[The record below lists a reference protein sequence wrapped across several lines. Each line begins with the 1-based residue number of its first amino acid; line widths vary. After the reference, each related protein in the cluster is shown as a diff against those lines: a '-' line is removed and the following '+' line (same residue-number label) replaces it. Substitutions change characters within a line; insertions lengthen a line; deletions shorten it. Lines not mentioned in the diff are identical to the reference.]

1 MSLLQTA
8 NPPTGE
14 PSFFSVVGPV
24 ISVVFI
30 GFLIVGFA
38 MPVLPL
44 HVHDGLGMSSFVV
57 GLVAGSQF
65 VASLLSRVVA
75 GQFSD
80 SRGPKRAVAIGLIGA
95 TFSGGLYLLSLA
107 FRETPVMSVGV
118 LLVGRALL
126 GAAESFIITGALG
139 WGFGLAGVT
148 HTGKVI
154 AWVGS
159 AMFAA
164 FAVGAP
170 MGNVLY
176 ASFGFFGVAVATLAM
191 PLATLVMLT
200 RAPTVPARQAKKAS
214 ASRVLSSTLL
224 PGAGLAASSLGFG
237 AITAFVSLLYMHNG
251 WGAGWQAFSAFAVAL
266 ILMRA
271 LFGHLPDK
279 LGGPKVAMV
288 SILIEGAGQLLLWM
302 ASSATVALL
311 GAALTGLGYALVYPA
326 FGTEVVRKAPPDSK
340 GLAMGSYTACLD
352 LTLGVGS
359 PLLGVVGGHAGLPS
373 VFLVSAGAAVVGAG
387 IALWMAARTA
397 PAR

>member
-1 MSLLQTA
+1 MSLVQTTHA
-8 NPPTGE
+8 PAEE

-24 ISVVFI
+24 ITVVFV
-30 GFLIVGFA
+30 GFLIVGFS

-44 HVHDGLGMSSFVV
+44 HVHDGLGMSTFAV

-65 VASLLSRVVA
+65 VASLLSRVFA

-95 TFSGGLYLLSLA
+95 AASGGLYLLSLA
-107 FRETPVMSVGV
+107 FRGTPVVSVGV

-139 WGFGLAGVT
+139 WGFGLARAA

-170 MGNVLY
+170 MGNLLY
-176 ASFGFFGVAVATLAM
+176 ASFGFFGVALATLLM
-191 PLATLVMLT
+191 PLATLAMLT
-200 RAPTVPARQAKKAS
+200 RTPAVPASQAKKPS
-214 ASRVLSSTLL
+214 ASHVLSSILL
-224 PGAGLAASSLGFG
+224 PGLGLAASSLGFG

-251 WGAGWQAFSAFAVAL
+251 WGAGWQAFTAFALAL
-266 ILMRA
+266 ILTRA

-302 ASSATVALL
+302 APSATVALL
-311 GAALTGLGYALVYPA
+311 GAALTGLGYSLVYPA
-326 FGTEVVRKAPPDSK
+326 FGTEAVRKAPPESK
-340 GLAMGSYTACLD
+340 GLVMGSYTACLD

-373 VFLVSAGAAVVGAG
+373 VFLVSAGAALIGAA
-387 IALWMAARTA
+387 IALAMAVRNASPR
-397 PAR
+397 